1 MLASLLQSTRLALR
15 RMRHALRAK
24 PKGTPEEVFTDI
36 YTTNAW
42 KDKATRSES
51 RSGPGSSL
59 VQTETLR
66 SDLPRLLKELNCRS
80 LLDAPCGDFH
90 WMSRVELAIE
100 NYIGADIVG
109 QLVDDNHRRFGGPGR
124 TFLQLD
130 LTRDKLPQV
139 DVILVRDC
147 LVHFPLADV
156 QRTLAHLRGSGAKW
170 LLTTTFT
177 ARKTNDEIPLGSWR
191 PINLQAAPLNLP
203 PARKLLNESCTQHHG
218 QYADKCL
225 GLWAIEDLPSA

>member
-1 MLASLLQSTRLALR
+1 MLASLLQTTRLALR
-15 RMRHALRAK
+15 RMRHALRAR
-24 PKGTPEEVFTDI
+24 PQGTPEEVFTDI

-42 KDKATRSES
+42 RDKATRSES

-66 SDLPRLLKELNCRS
+66 KELPELLKVLGCKS

-90 WMSRVELAIE
+90 WMSQIQLPLE

-109 QLVDDNHRRFGGPGR
+109 QLIDDNHRRFGGPGR
-124 TFLQLD
+124 KFLQLD
-130 LTRDKLPQV
+130 LTRDVLPQV
-139 DVILVRDC
+139 DVILIRDC
-147 LVHFPLADV
+147 LVHFPIADIE
-156 QRTLAHLRGSGAKW
+156 RTLTHLRASGAKW

-177 ARKTNDEIPLGSWR
+177 MRRSNEDIPLGSWR
-191 PINLQAAPLNLP
+191 PINLEAAPFHLP
-203 PARKLLNESCTQHHG
+203 PPRKLLNEACTQHHG

-225 GLWAIEDLPSA
+225 GLWAIEDLPG